1 MEKKLFYWIA
11 LAAVL
16 SACSEDY
23 EPGEIQL
30 GANFTLPEPEVT
42 TRSES
47 TSLQGNYLATK
58 ENHAGVYIYYKD
70 AKDTSTDGAG
80 YGYLNVGYTPQAI
93 AEGKCDLSAPT
104 RTPYYPAS
112 KSQNI
117 DLYAYAPRQT
127 FTSATQTTEPELS
140 TRTAVPFTT
149 LQDQST
155 DANYIASDFIWGT
168 LKNQVPKTK
177 SGNSKLEIPMNHKMS
192 KIQVKLVEG
201 HSMASKLAGATVQIN
216 NVQPAGTLDLTTGVA
231 KVSTATTGK
240 VNVIM
245 GKNLAA
251 PVKNAE
257 TADYVSGGAPTDG
270 VAHKVYEAACV
281 IYPQT
286 ISKSN
291 LLEITLSSANGST
304 SYKFTDS
311 GNQQFNAGM
320 IYKYTIQVN
329 ATGINL
335 TTTVQ
340 DWNTGE
346 NIQGEA
352 NYD

>member
-1 MEKKLFYWIA
+1 MKKKLFYLIA
-11 LAAVL
+11 VSAVL

-30 GANFTLPEPEVT
+30 GANFTLPDPEVT

-47 TSLQGNYLATK
+47 TSLQGNYLDTK

-127 FTSATQTTEPELS
+127 FTSGTQAEPELS

-149 LQDQST
+149 ETDQST
-155 DANYIASDFIWGT
+155 DAKYIASDFIWGT
-168 LKNQVPKTK
+168 LKNQAPKTK
-177 SGNSKLEIPMNHKMS
+177 SGNSKVEIPMNHKMS
-192 KIQVKLVEG
+192 KVQVKLVEG
-201 HSMASKLAGATVQIN
+201 HSMAGKLAGATVQIN
-216 NVQPAGTLDLTTGVA
+216 NVQPAGTLNLTTGDA
-231 KVSTATTGK
+231 TVSTATAGK
-240 VNVIM
+240 VSVIM
-245 GKNLAA
+245 GKDLESATDA
-251 PVKNAE
+251 VA
-257 TADYVSGGAPTDG
+257 ADYVRGGTPTD
-270 VAHKVYEAACV
+270 AATHKVYEAACV

-311 GNQQFNAGM
+311 DNQQFQAGM

-329 ATGINL
+329 ATGIDL

>member
-1 MEKKLFYWIA
+1 MKKKLFYFMA

-16 SACSEDY
+16 SACGEDY
-23 EPGEIQL
+23 EPGEILL
-30 GANFTLPEPEVT
+30 GADFTLPEPEVT
-42 TRSES
+42 TRSEN
-47 TSLQGNYLATK
+47 TSLQGNYLDTK
-58 ENHAGVYIYYKD
+58 QNHVGVYIYYKD

-80 YGYLNVGYTPQAI
+80 YGYLNVGYTPLAI

-112 KSQNI
+112 QSQNI

-140 TRTAVPFTT
+140 TRTAVSFTT

-155 DANYIASDFIWGT
+155 DDNYIASDFIWGT
-168 LKNQVPKTK
+168 LKDQAPKTK
-177 SGNSKLEIPMNHKMS
+177 SGNSKVEIPMNHKMS

-216 NVQPAGTLDLTTGVA
+216 NVQPAGTLNLTTGDA
-231 KVSTATTGK
+231 TVSTATAGK
-240 VNVIM
+240 VSVIM
-245 GKNLAA
+245 GKNLESATDA
-251 PVKNAE
+251 VA
-257 TADYVSGGAPTDG
+257 ADYVSGGIPTD
-270 VAHKVYEAACV
+270 AATHKVYEAACV

-311 GNQQFNAGM
+311 GNQQFLAGM

-329 ATGINL
+329 ATGIDL

-352 NYD
+352 NYN